1 MAVAHAVAWIL
12 SGLTLAGTFSW
23 PGSPPSG
30 PAADLAA
37 LDQGTRVRAVLAL
50 ASADDVLAREL
61 LIPMLRDR
69 EPVVRE
75 TAARVLARRGAP
87 EAVEAATAW
96 VAGTTA
102 RDRLLG
108 LHVLRDAPTLTAAAR
123 RAAERATRDGD
134 LATRGQAL
142 EVLSGHEPAASF
154 AAILAALGD
163 EHRDVRARAA
173 RTLGLLRD
181 RRAAL
186 PLISRLDDGD
196 RLVRVEVIVAL
207 GALGE
212 PRALPALLRQLDAPT
227 VELRLPAVDALAA
240 LGDPAAVPALLR
252 VAQRRP
258 LDEVGRRAIVA
269 LGELATPEALES
281 LRAMSRE
288 TDALDDVREA
298 LARAGARALPA
309 VLPLLRRE
317 LSEGTPLTAPLAAN
331 LLGALGDRRATPWL
345 AAAVDARGPAAVAA
359 ANALARLGDDAAVPA
374 LLRAAGARPS
384 DADLREAALDALAA
398 LADDRAAEGALAALG
413 DPEATVRAAA
423 ARAAATCGGP
433 ALAPALA
440 VRLGDADAR
449 VRREASRA
457 LARVAGPSQDVAR
470 AIIAALARGE
480 LARDDAALEALGE
493 ALERSIRREDAALAE
508 QAFLDAAPG
517 VARATRAPLARGLA
531 AAHGAGDLTSRPV
544 IDALVSELAGDGR
557 SAIAA
562 ADALGVARP
571 LAGQEEAIAAAFAF
585 AEPSV
590 AARLAP
596 ALARSRDG
604 QRQLAATVR
613 DPDAGAPRRAAAAWA
628 LAGVPE
634 GRAALR
640 EASASPEAPVAANAR
655 AALAAGPRGPGG
667 WAAVRLVTPAGE
679 PWPRRWVTVTPAN
692 GAPVW
697 LLTDL
702 DGRARFAAAAAG
714 LAVSVPTE

>member
-1 MAVAHAVAWIL
+1 MAVAHAVAWVL
-12 SGLTLAGTFSW
+12 SGLAVAGTFSW

-50 ASADDVLAREL
+50 AGADDALAREL
-61 LIPMLRDR
+61 LVPMLRDR
-69 EPVVRE
+69 EAVVRE

-108 LHVLRDAPTLTAAAR
+108 LHVLRDAPTLTPAAR

-142 EVLSGHEPAASF
+142 EVLSGHEPSASF
-154 AAILAALGD
+154 AVILAALGD

-173 RTLGLLRD
+173 RALGLLRD

-186 PLISRLDDGD
+186 PLISRLEDGD
-196 RLVRVEVIVAL
+196 RIVRVEVIIAL
-207 GALGE
+207 GTLGE

-240 LGDPAAVPALLR
+240 LGEPAAVPALLR

-269 LGELATPEALES
+269 LGALATPEALES

-288 TDALDDVREA
+288 ADALDEVREA
-298 LARAGARALPA
+298 LARAGARA
-309 VLPLLRRE
+309 LPLLRRE
-317 LSEGTPLTAPLAAN
+317 LSEGTPLTAPVAAN
-331 LLGALGDRRATPWL
+331 LLGALGDRGATPWL
-345 AAAVDARGPAAVAA
+345 AAAVDARGPSAVAA
-359 ANALARLGDDAAVPA
+359 ASALARLGDDSAVPA
-374 LLRAAGARPS
+374 LLRAASAKSS
-384 DADLREAALDALAA
+384 DADLREAALDALAV
-398 LADDRAAEGALAALG
+398 LADDRAAEGVLAALG
-413 DPEATVRAAA
+413 DPEAAVRAAA

-457 LARVAGPSQDVAR
+457 LARVAGPSPEVAR
-470 AIIAALARGE
+470 AIITALARGQ
-480 LARDDAALEALGE
+480 LARDDAAASALGE
-493 ALERSIRREDAALAE
+493 ALERSIRREDAAVAE
-508 QAFLDAAPG
+508 QAYLDVAASA
-517 VARATRAPLARGLA
+517 ARATRAPLARGLA

-562 ADALGVARP
+562 ADALVVSRP
-571 LAGQEEAIAAAFAF
+571 LPGQEDAIAAAFAF
-585 AEPSV
+585 AEPGV

-596 ALARSRDG
+596 VLARFRDG
-604 QRQLAATVR
+604 QRQLAATLR
-613 DPDAGAPRRAAAAWA
+613 DPDAGATRRAAAAWA

-640 EASASPEAPVAANAR
+640 EASASLDAPVAANAR

-692 GAPVW
+692 GSPVW
-697 LLTDL
+697 LFTDL
-702 DGRARFAAAAAG
+702 DGRARFAAAPAG
-714 LAVSVPTE
+714 LAVSVPGAPTE